1 MELPKWLIMNVDFAL
16 KLSNYTSLK
25 RFILSTMSPK
35 KIPQNYNLSST
46 NKHCRSLSLIKGALQ
61 SRPSGIGA
69 VSGKPF
75 TLTISEIS
83 RATSG
88 TLVGIL

>member
-1 MELPKWLIMNVDFAL
+1 
-16 KLSNYTSLK
+16 
-25 RFILSTMSPK
+25 MSPK

-88 TLVGIL
+88 TLVGIFFLNPSICSKLCYSLY